1 MTKAKKIILLLIC
14 FLTLVFSL
22 LTAVV
27 SFAYFSKKE
36 IYDGYFSGEV
46 EQTGCVQKIDLVVVI
61 FKRCKRSSDRDLSL
75 DLLRV
80 VIADSSA
87 VSSLAETV

>member
-36 IYDGYFSGEV
+36 IYHGFFSGEV
-46 EQTGCVQKIDLVVVI
+46 ELL
-61 FKRCKRSSDRDLSL
+61 FDRLNDQGIEAYQAHLNE
-75 DLLRV
+75 V
-80 VIADSSA
+80 
-87 VSSLAETV
+87 

>member
-46 EQTGCVQKIDLVVVI
+46 ELLFDRLNSQGITAYQAHLDVI
-61 FKRCKRSSDRDLSL
+61 YT
-75 DLLRV
+75 
-80 VIADSSA
+80 DSSKEVTA
-87 VSSLAETV
+87 DATAD